1 MRRRSGLMAV
11 SVMRCSCLNGG
22 WQSPILRQ
30 DAAGLEAARILSPS
44 KARALES
51 KAAPGPGAFYRVSG
65 FVLWHKLD
73 PSPGGT
79 FRGGRPRQF
88 GTFLTHQGP
97 SLIAPIEAGGEQTG
111 DPLLVPDLTD
121 WEAPEDRVPDREP
134 TIQLLRRQNRP
145 YCASSSSNDLACF
158 RSSVSKP
165 SVNQP

>member
-65 FVLWHKLD
+65 FVLWHKTAIPAQHKARRLAR
-73 PSPGGT
+73 
-79 FRGGRPRQF
+79 RGPRVKA
-88 GTFLTHQGP
+88 TP
-97 SLIAPIEAGGEQTG
+97 DKIV
-111 DPLLVPDLTD
+111 VP
-121 WEAPEDRVPDREP
+121 R
-134 TIQLLRRQNRP
+134 
-145 YCASSSSNDLACF
+145 ASD
-158 RSSVSKP
+158 
-165 SVNQP
+165 

>member
-65 FVLWHKLD
+65 FVQWHNADLT
-73 PSPGGT
+73 T
-79 FRGGRPRQF
+79 FRRDQ
-88 GTFLTHQGP
+88 
-97 SLIAPIEAGGEQTG
+97 
-111 DPLLVPDLTD
+111 
-121 WEAPEDRVPDREP
+121 
-134 TIQLLRRQNRP
+134 RRRLSA
-145 YCASSSSNDLACF
+145 YIVGHCLMVFAW
-158 RSSVSKP
+158 
-165 SVNQP
+165 

>member
-65 FVLWHKLD
+65 FVLWHIPD
-73 PSPGGT
+73 HSEATYFITVSPH
-79 FRGGRPRQF
+79 RGFAVRAKP
-88 GTFLTHQGP
+88 LAQGWWP
-97 SLIAPIEAGGEQTG
+97 TG
-111 DPLLVPDLTD
+111 VG
-121 WEAPEDRVPDREP
+121 V
-134 TIQLLRRQNRP
+134 
-145 YCASSSSNDLACF
+145 
-158 RSSVSKP
+158 
-165 SVNQP
+165 

>member
-65 FVLWHKLD
+65 FVLWHKTDIPAHARLTWR
-73 PSPGGT
+73 GT
-79 FRGGRPRQF
+79 SSAEG
-88 GTFLTHQGP
+88 
-97 SLIAPIEAGGEQTG
+97 A
-111 DPLLVPDLTD
+111 
-121 WEAPEDRVPDREP
+121 W
-134 TIQLLRRQNRP
+134 QNRGSP
-145 YCASSSSNDLACF
+145 P
-158 RSSVSKP
+158 RSKDETGSRQLV
-165 SVNQP
+165 

>member
-65 FVLWHKLD
+65 FVLWHL
-73 PSPGGT
+73 PAIH
-79 FRGGRPRQF
+79 FGRAPRSERPVRV
-88 GTFLTHQGP
+88 GPFLTLSGP
-97 SLIAPIEAGGEQTG
+97 RPNGAA
-111 DPLLVPDLTD
+111 LTKL
-121 WEAPEDRVPDREP
+121 A
-134 TIQLLRRQNRP
+134 LMARP
-145 YCASSSSNDLACF
+145 AAKG
-158 RSSVSKP
+158 SVG
-165 SVNQP
+165 

>member
-65 FVLWHKLD
+65 FVLWHNPVHPRGADSTPKTRLGFVAFMTPRCVGSD
-73 PSPGGT
+73 PSSGSRHHWVEYTGWHA
-79 FRGGRPRQF
+79 RGKGLRRRRW
-88 GTFLTHQGP
+88 TADH
-97 SLIAPIEAGGEQTG
+97 
-111 DPLLVPDLTD
+111 PDL
-121 WEAPEDRVPDREP
+121 VK
-134 TIQLLRRQNRP
+134 
-145 YCASSSSNDLACF
+145 ASWASC
-158 RSSVSKP
+158 
-165 SVNQP
+165 Q